1 MSGPAAGTLITMTD
15 EQIAQMQMNQ
25 EIGAQLTAWEGY
37 GVLVAWVVVV
47 LAAAALLL
55 KKRDA

>member
-1 MSGPAAGTLITMTD
+1 MTD
-15 EQIAQMQMNQ
+15 QQIAQMQTGQ
-25 EIGAQLTAWEGY
+25 TIGAQLTAWEGY

-47 LAAAALLL
+47 LAVAAVLL